1 MTTAKKPLR
10 TSLAAA
16 LLLAGVTTLAQGQTG
31 GGLGSFGGS
40 SRGPIQIKGSVV
52 CTGCSLNEVR
62 EAQPQE
68 RKLYQLSYNH
78 GQVVMK
84 ISTVNNSAL
93 FDVIGGTSRLWVRA
107 PASVLQQLGAEENLF
122 KEMEITGAL
131 HTTRTVD
138 VASIT
143 IRG

>member
-1 MTTAKKPLR
+1 MTTTRTTWR

-16 LLLAGVTTLAQGQTG
+16 LLLAGVTTLAQGQIG
-31 GGLGSFGGS
+31 GGLGSFGGGA
-40 SRGPIQIKGSVV
+40 RGLIQIKGSVV
-52 CTGCSLNEVR
+52 CAGCSLNEVR
-62 EAQPQE
+62 QAQPQE

-78 GQVVMK
+78 GQVVMQ
-84 ISTVNNSAL
+84 ISSVNNSAL

-107 PASVLQQLGAEENLF
+107 PESVLQQLGAEENLF
-122 KEMEITGAL
+122 KEMEITGVL